1 MIEEQPAL
9 PLGSERVHLE
19 LGRGKRSLGPCLVEV
34 LRAHHQG
41 AGHRLAVGADELAL
55 ERPAAVEPDVDR
67 DRLFPWPGIDL
78 DEGVEVRRHDRVG

>member
-1 MIEEQPAL
+1 ML
-9 PLGSERVHLE
+9 SE
-19 LGRGKRSLGPCLVEV
+19 GV

-67 DRLFPWPGIDL
+67 DRLFPRPGIDL
-78 DEGVEVRRHDRVG
+78 DEGVEVRRHRSRRVAQGPVRAPASSAP